1 MNEQQEIFTAEQF
14 RAQAVELS
22 QAMAELQRRDSK
34 TIDPHDPFENETE
47 FHDYQPDYTEIV
59 PQIRIPGC
67 RIPLRANAREKGRIH
82 RFNNIVGGL
91 LLLHLVLS
99 NGFAIGL
106 EGLVLWLLRLTD
118 GMSTAELPANYSD
131 IAYDYFWNSSSMTAM
146 NLLAFGIMNVLIVM
160 IGCRVTKL
168 PVANF
173 FRTHNFHA
181 GTAIGYIAIG
191 LLIQL
196 TMGYAATGLTD
207 LFKGVDIT
215 LYEPSDTVTTE
226 LKAVVLSFIYSVLV
240 APVTEELLMRGF
252 VLKNLSRVS
261 QRFGIIA
268 SAFLF
273 GIWHENVAQFLL
285 AFVGGIF
292 FGYIAVK
299 HNSLIP
305 SIICHMAVNCFAEVF
320 TICEDFGWETAD
332 FVIGIIYFVLAFVGL
347 ILLIRM
353 LIVERFPQTTPRQ
366 AERTLRQALASP
378 LLVAAVICHL
388 AVAVLAIVSSSK

>member
-34 TIDPHDPFENETE
+34 MIDPHDPFENETE
-47 FHDYQPDYTEIV
+47 FHDYQPDYSEIV

-67 RIPLRANAREKGRIH
+67 RIPLRANSREKGRIH

-91 LLLHLVLS
+91 LLLHLVLA
-99 NGFAIGL
+99 NVLAIGL
-106 EGLVLWLLRLTD
+106 EMLVLWLLKIVD
-118 GMSTAELPANYSD
+118 GMSVTELPANYSD

-146 NLLAFGIMNVLIVM
+146 NLLAFGIMNILVVV

-173 FRTHNFHA
+173 FKTHDFHV
-181 GTAIGYIAIG
+181 GTAIGYISIVIF
-191 LLIQL
+191 IQL
-196 TMGYAATGLTD
+196 VMGQAAAWVTD
-207 LFKGVDIT
+207 LFKGIDIT
-215 LYEPSDTVTTE
+215 LYEPSELETTE
-226 LKAVVLSFIYSVLV
+226 LKSVVLSFLYSVLV

-299 HNSLIP
+299 HNSLVP
-305 SIICHMAVNCFAEVF
+305 SIICHMAVNLFAELF
-320 TICEDFGWETAD
+320 TVCEDFGWETAD
-332 FVIGIIYFVLAFVGL
+332 FVLTIIYCVLAFAGL

-366 AERTLRQALASP
+366 AERTVRQALASP
-378 LLVAAVICHL
+378 LLVAVVVCHIAVS
-388 AVAVLAIVSSSK
+388 VLVILGESK